1 MNDENKMVNGVFVP
15 VVVLQHPALNPAMVY
30 SWMLLRMSVGDQE
43 ESAPIGIQELVEY
56 IGKSSSTLYD
66 HLAALRR
73 AELIRW
79 RFEARGRKI
88 FSFPEDYENLYDSRR
103 VDSEQYVITEN
114 RNVGHP
120 KDEIDPITDFHYE
133 NLDCSEKLD
142 RNNGTHSRNLENNPI
157 PSPENRNKELVDSR
171 KLDCSENLDQ
181 KSGIHSRNLENDPSP
196 SPENW
201 NKNDHEG
208 EKDPEIGVN
217 SRKLDDNPAPSPEN
231 WNDALS
237 LNPLINNININNKEV
252 LREARFQ
259 KIGPDSKNLERE
271 AVKAYRQTI
280 GLRPNKTQRAAIG
293 DQVRDLELWK
303 ATLEHWQAHRWNPKN
318 IPGILE
324 LYARDGPEGCRFCRQ
339 KKPETGLEALA
350 ILRREYASGERG

>member
-1 MNDENKMVNGVFVP
+1 MNDANKMVNGIFVP
-15 VVVLQHPALNPAMVY
+15 AVVLQHPALNPAMVY

-56 IGKSSSTLYD
+56 IGKSSSTLYE

-73 AELIRW
+73 VELVCW
-79 RFEARGRKI
+79 RFEARGMMI
-88 FSFPEDYENLYDSRR
+88 FSFPEELLSR
-103 VDSEQYVITEN
+103 
-114 RNVGHP
+114 
-120 KDEIDPITDFHYE
+120 K
-133 NLDCSEKLD
+133 LDCSEKLD

-181 KSGIHSRNLENDPSP
+181 KSGIHSRKLDYSPSP

-201 NKNDHEG
+201 NKNDLED
-208 EKDPEIGVN
+208 EKFTEIGVN
-217 SRKLDDNPAPSPEN
+217 SRKLDDSPAPSPEN

-252 LREARFQ
+252 LREAQFQ
-259 KIGPDSKNLERE
+259 KTGQDSENLERE

-280 GLRPNKTQRAAIG
+280 GLRPNQIQRTAIG
-293 DQVRDLELWK
+293 DQVRDLALWQ

-350 ILRREYASGERG
+350 ILRQEYASGERG